1 MATYKVIQDIEAED
15 KLVGPFT
22 LRQFMYA
29 GIVAILGFVTFKLAP
44 VNKFLVIPFLPTM
57 VFFGMLSLPFGHD
70 QPTEVWLLA
79 KVRFFLI
86 PRKRI
91 WDQSGI
97 KELVTIT
104 VPKKIEKYLTDGLS
118 QTEVKSRLQALANTI
133 DSRGWSVKNV
143 NVNMFSQPSYL
154 ANTQTD
160 SDRLIDTSTLPQD
173 VPDFEVLP
181 ADDMLDATNNPTAQH
196 LDSMI
201 TQSEQ
206 AHRQN
211 LVAKMQGK
219 KQPASDKQAPADYWF
234 MNQPEPGKIPDGS
247 AVFSHNPVVV
257 PGTKTNDTF
266 LNENEKPSDTEAKL
280 LDKIHREKA
289 KPNPAYGHMKVLD
302 PGDAHKTKRKSSKH
316 PEPEAENP
324 NKYNIARLAGNDDLN
339 ISTIA
344 REANKQ
350 DQKSSDDEVIINLRN
365 Q

>member
-15 KLVGPFT
+15 KLVGPFS
-22 LRQFMYA
+22 LRQFLYA
-29 GIVAILGFVTFKLAP
+29 GIVAVLGFISFKLAP
-44 VNKFLVIPFLPTM
+44 VNMFLVLPLLPPI
-57 VFFGMLSLPFGHD
+57 VFFGMLALPFGHD

-91 WDQSGI
+91 WDQSGM

-104 VPKKIEKYLTDGLS
+104 VPKKVEKYLTDGLS

-154 ANTQTD
+154 ASTQAG
-160 SDRLIDTSTLPQD
+160 SDRLIDTATLPQE

-181 ADDMLDATNNPTAQH
+181 AEDMLDATNNPTALH
-196 LDSMI
+196 LDTMI
-201 TQSEQ
+201 SQSAQ
-206 AHRQN
+206 THRQS
-211 LVAKMQGK
+211 LVAKMNG
-219 KQPASDKQAPADYWF
+219 DKQTDSGEQQPADYWF

-257 PGTKTNDTF
+257 PGMKINDTF
-266 LNENEKPSDTEAKL
+266 LKDSETPSETEAKL

-302 PGDAHKTKRKSSKH
+302 PKDAHKPKRSATKH
-316 PEPEAENP
+316 HEEPKIDP
-324 NKYNIARLAGNDDLN
+324 NKSNIARLAGNNDLN
-339 ISTIA
+339 ITTISH
-344 REANKQ
+344 EANKQ
-350 DQKSSDDEVIINLRN
+350 DSKPPDDEVVVTWR
-365 Q
+365 